1 MGLFRYKALDV
12 DNTEKVG
19 KITSSSREEAIRDLQ
34 SRQINVYSIQE
45 VAASGSDKML
55 SGPVKQDEYFR
66 FIEQI
71 GILVKAGV
79 PVLEAV
85 DSLKENVKRQAL
97 QDQLNAIS
105 KDLRQGTSFSDAVA
119 INMSTLPSYAPHLFR
134 MAEAT
139 GKLADVAGMIAG
151 QMRRAQEIR
160 KELKSALNYPLFL
173 FSVGVLAVG
182 FIFYFIVPRFAG
194 MVAGNEDKLP
204 AFTRM
209 VFETGLSF
217 KENFVLVMSA
227 LGGLVAL
234 LLVLSRQSAIRKTFI
249 MMTYKLPIIGKFMKL
264 LEEGTWLRVLGLST
278 QAGARLL
285 DGLELAASAAAPA
298 GRRHAYA
305 ELQQSVRS
313 GVNVSEAVKLNLDI
327 DPLAL
332 NLISTGQ
339 KAGQLPEML
348 LIAAEAYDEE
358 IEVFSKRL
366 TALAEPIA
374 IMFISAIV
382 GGVVISLVTAM
393 TSIYDVAL

>member
-19 KITSSSREEAIRDLQ
+19 KITSSSREEAIRELQ

-119 INMSTLPSYAPHLFR
+119 INMPTLPSYAPHLFR

-173 FSVGVLAVG
+173 FTVGVLAVG

-194 MVAGNEDKLP
+194 MVAGNEEKLP

-217 KENFVLVMSA
+217 KENFILVIGAISGLTVLA
-227 LGGLVAL
+227 
-234 LLVLSRQSAIRKTFI
+234 LVLSRQSAVRKTFI
-249 MMTYKLPIIGKFMKL
+249 MMTYKLPIVGKFLKL
-264 LEEGTWLRVLGLST
+264 IEEGTWLRVLGLST

-313 GVNVSEAVKLNLDI
+313 GVNISEAVKLNLDL

-339 KAGQLPEML
+339 KASKLPEML
-348 LIAAEAYDEE
+348 LTAAEAYDEE
-358 IEVFSKRL
+358 IEIFSKRL

-374 IMFISAIV
+374 IMCISAIV
-382 GGVVISLVTAM
+382 GGVVIALVTAM